1 MAGPDYD
8 GLLCENLIMAC
19 RTGADRY
26 CSIRRREEAGASSM
40 SPMKSPFFPFD
51 SSVHGR
57 TGTLFMANARLS
69 PSPSGRGR
77 GRGREER
84 GGVLYLSPPTSQWP
98 SVNSKPTTQ
107 ASPLN
112 AHHPNPWPGSE
123 VVMQWGMV
131 GGRVL
136 GAAHADMTWQCG
148 ASSSSLSPSHVC
160 TGLHWQGGIDGID
173 VIYRAG
179 QHNVAP
185 SWARDRAGQHT
196 AHNRQGQVE
205 YGSGRSN
212 DGSIQARRHAHGMA
226 GSSPQFT
233 APLCMPWHASSAS
246 PGAHSPQWGGL
257 TGAVEADIAGRGA
270 TVAVGSP
277 RA

>member
-98 SVNSKPTTQ
+98 SVNSKPTT
-107 ASPLN
+107 
-112 AHHPNPWPGSE
+112 
-123 VVMQWGMV
+123 
-131 GGRVL
+131 
-136 GAAHADMTWQCG
+136 
-148 ASSSSLSPSHVC
+148 
-160 TGLHWQGGIDGID
+160 
-173 VIYRAG
+173 AG